1 MYQLGSLLIFGQ
13 KLLSVYVGG
22 CIKNVLLSISKNT
35 NGCWE
40 MVLPVSKIFTSTK
53 SYCFWYNGF
62 INNSQ
67 GVTWK
72 LCPRNFKNSKIDCT
86 ISQKEN
92 HCELQKLKM
101 TMLLLYDYV
110 KNHDSED
117 LKLLKMND
125 KNVSTS

>member
-35 NGCWE
+35 NDCWE

-53 SYCFWYNGF
+53 SIFTST
-62 INNSQ
+62 NNSQ

-72 LCPRNFKNSKIDCT
+72 LCPRNFKNSEIDCT

>member
-35 NGCWE
+35 NDCWE

-53 SYCFWYNGF
+53 SIFTST
-62 INNSQ
+62 NNSQ
-67 GVTWK
+67 GATWK
-72 LCPRNFKNSKIDCT
+72 LCPRNFKNSEIDCT